1 MQKKTKIIGGA
12 TLAAVLVLGG
22 TGIAYAATDGF
33 EGSDALTGGDLDR
46 AATVASE
53 EIGGGSVTS
62 AERDDDG
69 YELELKGDDGRYYE
83 VELDGSFGV
92 VSSSADDR
100 VGDTGSSGSGSGSG
114 SGESG
119 ESGESGTGEAGGPA
133 DGGDDEGDG
142 AGAGSASVDPDDLQ
156 GEELEKASAA
166 AIAEAGG
173 GSVTDAETSDDADH
187 AYDVEVRLDD
197 GTEVDIDLDASF
209 GVVRTEK

>member
-12 TLAAVLVLGG
+12 ALAAVLVLGG

-83 VELDGSFGV
+83 VELDGAFGV

-100 VGDTGSSGSGSGSG
+100 VGDTGSSSSGSG

-119 ESGESGTGEAGGPA
+119 ESGTGGTGGPA
-133 DGGDDEGDG
+133 DGGDDEGAG

-173 GSVTDAETSDDADH
+173 GTVTDAETSDDADH

>member
-12 TLAAVLVLGG
+12 ALAAVLVLGG

-100 VGDTGSSGSGSGSG
+100 VGDTGG
-114 SGESG
+114 
-119 ESGESGTGEAGGPA
+119 A
-133 DGGDDEGDG
+133 DDEGAG

-173 GSVTDAETSDDADH
+173 GTVTDAETSDDADH

>member
-12 TLAAVLVLGG
+12 ALAAVLVLGG

-53 EIGGGSVTS
+53 EVGGGSVTS

-100 VGDTGSSGSGSGSG
+100 VGDTGSSSSGSGSG
-114 SGESG
+114 
-119 ESGESGTGEAGGPA
+119 SGESGTGEAGGPA
-133 DGGDDEGDG
+133 DGDDDEG
-142 AGAGSASVDPDDLQ
+142 AGATGGSASVDPDDLQ

-173 GSVTDAETSDDADH
+173 GTVTDAETSDDADH

>member
-22 TGIAYAATDGF
+22 SGIAYAATDGF

-46 AATVASE
+46 AASVASE

-69 YELELKGDDGRYYE
+69 YELELTGDDGRYYE

-92 VSSSADDR
+92 VSSSPDER
-100 VGDTGSSGSGSGSG
+100 VGDTGSG
-114 SGESG
+114 
-119 ESGESGTGEAGGPA
+119 GTGDENNAGG
-133 DGGDDEGDG
+133 G
-142 AGAGSASVDPDDLQ
+142 GSASVDPDDLTGDVLDQ
-156 GEELEKASAA
+156 ASKAAVAA
-166 AIAEAGG
+166 AGG
-173 GSVTDAETSDDADH
+173 GTVTDAETSDDADH

-197 GTEVDIDLDASF
+197 GTEVDVDLDESF
-209 GVVRTEK
+209 GVVRVEK

>member
-12 TLAAVLVLGG
+12 ALAAVLVLGG
-22 TGIAYAATDGF
+22 TGIAFAATDGF

-100 VGDTGSSGSGSGSG
+100 VGDTGSSGGSG
-114 SGESG
+114 
-119 ESGESGTGEAGGPA
+119 AGGT
-133 DGGDDEGDG
+133 DDVGAG

-166 AIAEAGG
+166 AIAGAGG
-173 GSVTDAETSDDADH
+173 GTVTDAETSDDADH